1 MDTEL
6 RPLLLIVGESG
17 TGKTTITDYLKNYG
31 MNTVKSFTTRQK
43 RQENDNDHKFITM
56 KEYMQLTDVAAATYF
71 DGNYYGATKQMVD
84 EAQTYIIDLDG
95 INYFKNHYNSDRDI
109 KVVLIEISPIT
120 KFYRLCKRDGLKK
133 TISRIKHDKQAFK
146 NAEDYA
152 DLIVKNKNYKLA
164 AYEILDYYTELLLKT
179 RK

>member
-1 MDTEL
+1 MDNEL

-31 MNTVKSFTTRQK
+31 MNTVKSFTTRKK

-56 KEYMQLTDVAAATYF
+56 KEYMQLTDVVATTYF
-71 DGNYYGATKQMVD
+71 DENYYGATKQMVD
-84 EAQTYIIDLDG
+84 EAQTYIIDLEG
-95 INYFKNHYNSDRDI
+95 IGYLKNHYNSNRKI
-109 KVVLIEISPIT
+109 KIVFLKVSPIT

-133 TISRIKHDKQAFK
+133 TIARIKHDKQAFK

-164 AYEILDYYTELLLKT
+164 AYEILDYYAELLLKT
-179 RK
+179 RE